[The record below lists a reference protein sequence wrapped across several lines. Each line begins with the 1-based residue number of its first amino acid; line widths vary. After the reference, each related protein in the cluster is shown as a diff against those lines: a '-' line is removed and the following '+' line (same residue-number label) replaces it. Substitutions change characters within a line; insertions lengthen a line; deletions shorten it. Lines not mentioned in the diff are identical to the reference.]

1 MSELCFDEF
10 SVTGAAG
17 EAVGGQLAKF
27 LRRLPEAC
35 RRAGLDPERTKLL
48 VHVVPERPEWHA
60 FSRPMSMGSGAH
72 SVRDC
77 GLLLGRVTDALSL
90 LSAAQQNGGMGHDF
104 NHGFDRYARGR
115 IEAAVRDVA
124 MALTGRRIEFDP
136 PAAPKPP
143 EDGFQ
148 DATWPAGLGAAW
160 RDPRRP
166 PVDARRGGAYDP
178 AEREVTD
185 GNTV

>member
-1 MSELCFDEF
+1 
-10 SVTGAAG
+10 
-17 EAVGGQLAKF
+17 LAKV

-48 VHVVPERPEWHA
+48 VHVVPERSEGFA
-60 FSRPMSMGSGAH
+60 FPDRISMGSGAN

-77 GLLLGRVTDALSL
+77 GLLLGQVTDALSL

-104 NHGFDRYARGR
+104 DHGFDRWAGGR

-136 PAAPKPP
+136 PAAPPKPP
-143 EDGFQ
+143 ADGFQ
-148 DATWPAGLGAAW
+148 DVSMAH
-160 RDPRRP
+160 RP
-166 PVDARRGGAYDP
+166 WGSLA
-178 AEREVTD
+178 
-185 GNTV
+185 